1 MDIITRKLAQIRYI
15 PMIKSVQMDQ
25 VEALGSSLIAGGL
38 PAANIS
44 QQTDDGLE
52 LLRALSSQ
60 FPEIVTGA
68 GNVQSEGEARNAIEA
83 GARFIFSPVFDPAII
98 LLCQQQGVSVY
109 PVTKDGILAV
119 EADLKVLGFYPVERL
134 GGLTAID
141 HLADRF
147 GLKFIAAG
155 GITERTA
162 NTYLANRNVIAVT
175 GSWMIDPM
183 LVAGEQWTL
192 VTKSIRKTA
201 ALGDMLLS

>member
-1 MDIITRKLAQIRYI
+1 
-15 PMIKSVQMDQ
+15 MIKSVQMDQ

-60 FPEIVTGA
+60 FPEIVIGA

>member
-1 MDIITRKLAQIRYI
+1 
-15 PMIKSVQMDQ
+15 MIKSVQMDQ

>member
-1 MDIITRKLAQIRYI
+1 
-15 PMIKSVQMDQ
+15 MDQ

>member
-1 MDIITRKLAQIRYI
+1 
-15 PMIKSVQMDQ
+15 
-25 VEALGSSLIAGGL
+25 
-38 PAANIS
+38 
-44 QQTDDGLE
+44 
-52 LLRALSSQ
+52 
-60 FPEIVTGA
+60 
-68 GNVQSEGEARNAIEA
+68 
-83 GARFIFSPVFDPAII
+83 VFDPAII